1 MRTSRVVFDDR
12 SALGSIRLRRP
23 ALATYLGHIEIS
35 WYRPT
40 KAVLHG
46 SIKIARRAGV
56 IVCLTRRH
64 F

>member
-1 MRTSRVVFDDR
+1 MRTPRVVFDDR
-12 SALGSIRLRRP
+12 SALGRIRLRRP
-23 ALATYLGHIEIS
+23 SLATNLGHIEIC

-40 KAVLHG
+40 KAVLHS

-56 IVCLTRRH
+56 VVCMTRRH